1 MNLTFRNSRIST
13 FQTCHEM
20 LSFLK
25 QKLSGDVT
33 EGVRIAVAE
42 NVTDG
47 WSQDVASVAEDLRLD
62 IYDHIRSIRDPEKPQ
77 NLEELNVVVESLVHV
92 YPINGAG
99 DKFVAQIEFVPT
111 VPHCHLATLIG
122 LCIRTKLE
130 RVLVPGTVK
139 LDILVREGSHSTEA
153 DVNKQINDKERVA
166 AAMENPNLKETVE
179 ECIKEE
185 E

>member
-1 MNLTFRNSRIST
+1 
-13 FQTCHEM
+13 M

-33 EGVRIAVAE
+33 EGERITVAE

-47 WSQDVASVAEDLRLD
+47 STLKSKSPFLCTHLSGWNQDVASVAEDLRLD

-77 NLEELNVVVESLVHV
+77 NLEELNVVLESLVHV
-92 YPINGAG
+92 YPINSAG

-122 LCIRTKLE
+122 LCIR
-130 RVLVPGTVK
+130 
-139 LDILVREGSHSTEA
+139 
-153 DVNKQINDKERVA
+153 
-166 AAMENPNLKETVE
+166 
-179 ECIKEE
+179 
-185 E
+185 